1 VGVPRHTARSGITFP
16 KSQSQAQ
23 MNEPAK
29 SIFKSKTAVASAIT
43 IVAGMFGSL
52 LPEANAFIAQHAS
65 AILLGLGAIN
75 LLLRL
80 VTRGRVVLF
89 TE

>member
-1 VGVPRHTARSGITFP
+1 
-16 KSQSQAQ
+16 

-29 SIFKSKTAVASAIT
+29 SVFKSKTAVASAIT
-43 IVAGMFGSL
+43 IVAGMFGTL

-65 AILLGLGAIN
+65 TILLGLGAIN
-75 LLLRL
+75 LVLRL
-80 VTRGRVVLF
+80 VSRGRVVLF